1 MAHCRHGR
9 IVPGQRGRRAP
20 CIEVWAL
27 ALTLHG
33 IQPSNVFRLG
43 GADENSATS
52 ALGWVLEQS
61 PTYRN
66 LVIEATFG
74 GLLDSG
80 DAVISLQ
87 RHHENGGYT
96 DLEIQLGRQFHAI
109 LEAKHGWEVASEEQF
124 QRYVPRLIAAAAD
137 RKRLVSVSAADRDY
151 AGRRLPAGLKGIAI
165 VHLSW
170 GELARLCKLAQ
181 PVASRFE
188 EKLWLRQWALHLQ
201 EFVSMERQI
210 DNTVFV
216 VSLSSRPMIPGQTHT
231 WIDVV
236 EKDKCYFHPVGRNWP
251 VQPPN
256 YVGFRY
262 YGRLQSVHHIDSF
275 EIVEDLATRNRS
287 WANTDFDHFV
297 YHLGPPMRPLQ
308 EIKTGNIPRNARVW
322 CAIDTLLSGA
332 FATIS
337 DARDET
343 KRRQGELA

>member
-1 MAHCRHGR
+1 M
-9 IVPGQRGRRAP
+9 
-20 CIEVWAL
+20 

-43 GADENSATS
+43 GADENSATFS
-52 ALGWVLEQS
+52 LGWVLEQS

-74 GLLDSG
+74 ELLDGG
-80 DAVISLQ
+80 DAAISLQ
-87 RHHENGGYT
+87 HHHEDGGYT
-96 DLEIQLGRQFHAI
+96 DLEIQMGRQFHAI
-109 LEAKHGWEVASEEQF
+109 LEAKRWWEVPSQGQF
-124 QRYVPRLIAAAAD
+124 QRYVPRLMAAATD
-137 RKRLVSVSAADRDY
+137 QKRLVSVSAADRDY
-151 AGRRLPAGLKGIAI
+151 AGRRLPAELNGIPI

-181 PVASRFE
+181 PHASRFE

-201 EFVSMERQI
+201 EFVSVERQK
-210 DNTVFV
+210 DNKVFV
-216 VSLSSRPMIPGQTHT
+216 VSLSSQPMIPGQAHT

-236 EKDKCYFHPVGRNWP
+236 EKDKCYFHPIGDGWP

-275 EIVEDLATRNRS
+275 EIVEDLATRNPS
-287 WANTDFDHFV
+287 WINTEPDHFV

-308 EIKTGNIPRNARVW
+308 QIKTGNIDRNGRVW

-343 KRRQGELA
+343 KHRWGELA